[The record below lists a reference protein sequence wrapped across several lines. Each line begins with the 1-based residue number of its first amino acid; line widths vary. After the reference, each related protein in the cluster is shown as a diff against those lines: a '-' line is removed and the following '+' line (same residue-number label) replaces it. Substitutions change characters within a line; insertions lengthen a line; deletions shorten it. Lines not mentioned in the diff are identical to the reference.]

1 MCLAIP
7 QKVIKIKGHKA
18 LVQSDK
24 HTHQVSLALL
34 KNVKV
39 GDFIIATN
47 ELAINKISKG
57 QAQKIIKLV
66 NAQRK

>member
-18 LVQSDK
+18 FVQSDK
-24 HTHQVSLALL
+24 HIHQISLALL

-39 GDFIIATN
+39 GDFVIATN

-66 NAQRK
+66 SEQRK